1 MAATA
6 MLSCQITTKMLV
18 AIAHEMLDRWLVWV
32 EEAEPVPENAR
43 EALANRDLW
52 LRRSSAE
59 RDPDNQIAV
68 QMFGEELTDKL
79 VRSLWGADRILK
91 GGS

>member
-1 MAATA
+1 MGYPSPTEDAIE
-6 MLSCQITTKMLV
+6 LIR

-32 EEAEPVPENAR
+32 AEAEFVPENAR
-43 EALANRDLW
+43 MALATRDLW

-68 QMFGEELTDKL
+68 RLLGAELTEKL
-79 VRSLWGADRILK
+79 VRSLWGGDRILK